1 MRPTRRHRRFIRR
14 LEVEFSANNQN
25 YRGISSNFSLG
36 GIFIR
41 TNHPFS
47 QDTII
52 DLTIHLPDGTTAR
65 AKGVVRT
72 ALRTSVASLKNGMGI
87 EIIEKDSHYVNFVI
101 SLSPDNTGDPPS
113 EALTG
118 ATGPAHIKVAA
129 TPGTPFSDFLIV
141 CCPNCSIKN
150 KIDKLKISRGHRCGK
165 CGALLTVNP

>member
-41 TNHPFS
+41 TNHSFS
-47 QDTII
+47 PDTII
-52 DLTIHLPDGTTAR
+52 DLTIHLPDGTSVL
-65 AKGVVRT
+65 AKGVVRM

-87 EIIEKDSHYVNFVI
+87 EIIENDSHYVNFI
-101 SLSPDNTGDPPS
+101 RSLSSDDTGDPPP
-113 EALTG
+113 EAL
-118 ATGPAHIKVAA
+118 ARETGPAHTETAA
-129 TPGTPFSDFLIV
+129 PKKPLPDFLIV
-141 CCPNCSIKN
+141 SCPFCHVKN
-150 KIDKLKISRGHRCGK
+150 KVNRARTSRSLRCGK